1 MSGITIRQALTLGL
15 NLENRDPKLPDSS
28 KEIRYRVWWAI
39 AATERT
45 LAVRTGRPTSFNFTD
60 CSAPLPVPLEEES
73 FIDESE
79 SYDTPAVQRLR
90 RFSTG
95 ESLSTN
101 TSMSSSSLAQP
112 GTVPPLALTSSTPGK
127 ATGLAEGL
135 SVQPNNGMFFLYSA
149 KLSVLIDEVLT
160 HLYRPTVMDHS
171 WASVQGMILQFQ
183 KKLERWRSALPAIFD
198 FTTKEG
204 ESQFVRQRIGLG
216 LSYYSAVII
225 INRPCLCK
233 IDQKIPDETQRG
245 RDIDRASAASCV
257 LAARELVGLLPDG
270 ADVNEIYRVTL
281 WWSLVHHLMQAVAVL
296 MIEMSFRAS
305 HCPDMTDDL
314 LQASEKAVGWLQSM
328 SADDMAAARAWRL
341 SSELLR
347 KLAPRIGRRIDDRLR
362 WPMQVDDDM
371 SMHNLFLASSRDYPV
386 ASTSDIYGGYEP
398 ITTWEPLIF
407 TSYDDR
413 SVGGDPSMV
422 HLQGHGSYG
431 MHLDGPY
438 QRDEGRRQ
446 R

>member
-1 MSGITIRQALTLGL
+1 MSGITIRQALSLGL
-15 NLENRDPKLPDSS
+15 NLENRDPKLPNSL

-45 LAVRTGRPTSFNFTD
+45 LAVRTGRPTSFNITD
-60 CSAPLPVPLEEES
+60 CSAPLPVPLEEQS
-73 FIDESE
+73 FMDQSE

-95 ESLSTN
+95 GSLSTDM
-101 TSMSSSSLAQP
+101 SMSSSSLVQPRVAQP
-112 GTVPPLALTSSTPGK
+112 MASAPSTAIKVPGS
-127 ATGLAEGL
+127 AEGT
-135 SVQPNNGMFFLYSA
+135 SIQPNNAMFFLYSA
-149 KLSVLIDEVLT
+149 KLSVLIDDILS

-171 WASVQGMILQFQ
+171 WAEVQGMILQFQ
-183 KKLERWRSALPAIFD
+183 KKLERWRSTLPAVFD
-198 FTTKEG
+198 FTKKEG
-204 ESQFVRQRIGLG
+204 DLQFVRQRIGLG
-216 LSYYSAVII
+216 MSYYGAVII

-233 IDQKIPDETQRG
+233 IDEKIPDETQRG

-257 LAARELVGLLPDG
+257 LAAQGLVDLLPDG
-270 ADVNEIYRVTL
+270 SEVNGIYRVTL

-314 LQASEKAVGWLQSM
+314 MQASEKAVGWLQSM
-328 SADDMAAARAWRL
+328 STDDMAAARAWRL

-347 KLAPRIGRRIDDRLR
+347 KVAPRIGRRIDDRLR

-371 SMHNLFLASSRDYPV
+371 SMQNLFLASSRDYPV
-386 ASTSDIYGGYEP
+386 VSTSDIYTGYEP
-398 ITTWEPLIF
+398 VTTWEPLLF

-422 HLQGHGSYG
+422 HLQAHGPYG
-431 MHLDGPY
+431 MHLDGTY
-438 QRDEGRRQ
+438 QREGG
-446 R
+446 